1 MPTHPIIITLDGWS
15 SCGKSTLAKA
25 LAKELGYV
33 FVDSGAMY
41 RAVTLY
47 FLRRGVA
54 LSDGE
59 QVQKALAEIEL
70 GFVFNSIRGASDI
83 VLNGENVE
91 SLIREMQ
98 VAEQVSKVAA
108 LAAVRKFAVQ
118 QQQRM
123 GASKGIVM
131 DGRDIG
137 TVVFPNAELKIFMTA
152 DQETRVQRRYVE
164 LSAKDPSISIEA
176 VRENLARRDHMDAT
190 REESPLR
197 QAPDAKVLDNTSLTP
212 AAQLEIALGWAR
224 EAISKGAC

>member
-1 MPTHPIIITLDGWS
+1 MPSHPIIITLDGWS

-47 FLRRGVA
+47 FLRRGVD
-54 LSDGE
+54 LSSSE

-70 GFVFNSIRGASDI
+70 GFVFNPARGASDI

-91 SLIREMQ
+91 PLIREMQ

-108 LAAVRKFAVQ
+108 LASVRKFAVQ

-123 GASKGIVM
+123 GAAKGIVM

-137 TVVFPNAELKIFMTA
+137 TVVFPGAELKIFMTA
-152 DQETRVQRRYVE
+152 DKETRVQRRYLE
-164 LSAKDPSISIEA
+164 LSAKDPAISIEA
-176 VRENLARRDHMDAT
+176 VRENLERRDHMDAT

-197 QAPDAKVLDNTSLTP
+197 QAHDAKVLDNTSLTP
-212 AAQLEIALGWAR
+212 AEQLHIALGWAR
-224 EAISKGAC
+224 AAIG

>member
-1 MPTHPIIITLDGWS
+1 MPSHPIIITLDGWS

-47 FLRRGVA
+47 FLRRGVD
-54 LSDGE
+54 LSSSE

-70 GFVFNSIRGASDI
+70 GFVFNPARGASDI

-91 SLIREMQ
+91 PLIREMQ

-108 LAAVRKFAVQ
+108 LASVRKFAVQ

-123 GASKGIVM
+123 GAAKGIVM

-137 TVVFPNAELKIFMTA
+137 TVVFPGAELKIFMTA
-152 DQETRVQRRYVE
+152 DKETRVQRRYLE
-164 LSAKDPSISIEA
+164 LLAKDPAISIEA
-176 VRENLARRDHMDAT
+176 VRENLERRDHMDAT

-197 QAPDAKVLDNTSLTP
+197 QAHDAKVLDNTSLTP
-212 AAQLEIALGWAR
+212 TEQLHIALGWAR
-224 EAISKGAC
+224 AAIG

>member
-1 MPTHPIIITLDGWS
+1 MPSHPIIITLDGWS

-47 FLRRGVA
+47 FLRRGVD
-54 LSDGE
+54 LSSSE
-59 QVQKALAEIEL
+59 QVQKALSEIEL
-70 GFVFNSIRGASDI
+70 GFVFNPARGASDI

-91 SLIREMQ
+91 PLIREMQ

-108 LAAVRKFAVQ
+108 LASVRKFAVQ

-123 GASKGIVM
+123 GAAKGIVM

-137 TVVFPNAELKIFMTA
+137 TVVFPGAELKIFMTA
-152 DQETRVQRRYVE
+152 DKETRVQRRYLE
-164 LSAKDPSISIEA
+164 LSAKDPAISIEA
-176 VRENLARRDHMDAT
+176 VRENLERRDHLDAT

-197 QAPDAKVLDNTSLTP
+197 QAHDAKVLDNTSLTP
-212 AAQLEIALGWAR
+212 TEQLHIALGWAR
-224 EAISKGAC
+224 AALG

>member
-1 MPTHPIIITLDGWS
+1 MPPHPIIITLDGWS

-47 FLRRGVA
+47 FLRGGVD
-54 LSDGE
+54 LSSSE
-59 QVQKALAEIEL
+59 QVQRALSEIEL
-70 GFVFNSIRGASDI
+70 GFVFNPARGASDI

-91 SLIREMQ
+91 PLIREMQ
-98 VAEQVSKVAA
+98 VAEQVSNVAA
-108 LAAVRKFAVQ
+108 LASVRKFAVQ

-123 GASKGIVM
+123 GAAKGIVM

-137 TVVFPNAELKIFMTA
+137 TVVFPGAELKIFMTA
-152 DQETRVQRRYVE
+152 DKETRVQRRYLE
-164 LSAKDPSISIEA
+164 LSAKDPAISIEA
-176 VRENLARRDHMDAT
+176 VRENLERRDHMDAT

-197 QAPDAKVLDNTSLTP
+197 QAHDAKVLDNTSLTP
-212 AAQLEIALGWAR
+212 TEQLHIALGWAR
-224 EAISKGAC
+224 AAIG

>member
-1 MPTHPIIITLDGWS
+1 MPSHPIIITLDGWS

-47 FLRRGVA
+47 FLRRGVD
-54 LSDGE
+54 LSSSE

-70 GFVFNSIRGASDI
+70 GFVFNPARGASDI

-91 SLIREMQ
+91 PLIREMQ

-108 LAAVRKFAVQ
+108 LASVRKFAVQ

-123 GASKGIVM
+123 GAAKGIVM

-137 TVVFPNAELKIFMTA
+137 TVVFPGAELKIFMTA
-152 DQETRVQRRYVE
+152 DKETRVQRRYLE
-164 LSAKDPSISIEA
+164 LSAKDPTISIEA
-176 VRENLARRDHMDAT
+176 VRENLERRDHMDAT

-197 QAPDAKVLDNTSLTP
+197 QAHDAKVLDNTSLTP
-212 AAQLEIALGWAR
+212 TEQLHIALGWAR
-224 EAISKGAC
+224 AAIG

>member
-1 MPTHPIIITLDGWS
+1 MPSHPIIITLDGWS

-47 FLRRGVA
+47 FLRRGVD
-54 LSDGE
+54 LSSSE
-59 QVQKALAEIEL
+59 QVQKALSEIEL
-70 GFVFNSIRGASDI
+70 GFVFNPARGASDI

-91 SLIREMQ
+91 PLIREMQ
-98 VAEQVSKVAA
+98 VAEQVSNVAA
-108 LAAVRKFAVQ
+108 LASVRKFAVQ

-123 GASKGIVM
+123 GAAKGIVM

-137 TVVFPNAELKIFMTA
+137 TVVFPGAELKIFMTA
-152 DQETRVQRRYVE
+152 DKETRVQRRYLE
-164 LSAKDPSISIEA
+164 LSAKDPAISIEA
-176 VRENLARRDHMDAT
+176 VRENLERRDHMDAT

-197 QAPDAKVLDNTSLTP
+197 QAHDAKVLDNTSLTP
-212 AAQLEIALGWAR
+212 TEQLHIALGWAR
-224 EAISKGAC
+224 AAIG